1 MRASYFEGTKPFTFR
16 PKRSTCLTLLVERRP
31 RALSKAEL
39 HDHIWPAT
47 FVSDGSLAQLVSE
60 IRTAIG
66 DAAHEPKFLR
76 TVHGFGYAF
85 AGDPTDV
92 RTDPSRVTDE
102 SSCTGY
108 ASKIATSSC
117 GHGENVL
124 GRDPTATVRL
134 ESLRISRYHARIVL
148 NDEEAI
154 LEDLGSKNGTFLHG
168 ERIAEPARLGQGDQ
182 IRVGPFSLTF
192 HVSRPGATTETEVKR
207 WSGWN
212 VASGTGCARLFQSV
226 EPTCTWAVEPHGA
239 RRRRLNARAS

>member
-1 MRASYFEGTKPFTFR
+1 MSVQMRFGDWRLDPDTRQLFR
-16 PKRSTCLTLLVERRP
+16 GNEDVHVSPKAFDLLKLLIERRP

-39 HDHIWPAT
+39 HAAIWPAT
-47 FVSDGSLAQLVSE
+47 FVSDASLAQLVSE

-85 AGDPTDV
+85 AGDPTEV
-92 RTDPSRVTDE
+92 RPMHRGSP
-102 SSCTGY
+102 TGALY
-108 ASKIATSSC
+108 WLRIENRDIQLQ
-117 GHGENVL
+117 HGENVL
-124 GRDPTATVRL
+124 GRDATATVRL

-148 NDEEAI
+148 NEEEAI

-192 HVSRPGATTETEVKR
+192 HVSRPGATTETEVQGGR
-207 WSGWN
+207 
-212 VASGTGCARLFQSV
+212 
-226 EPTCTWAVEPHGA
+226 
-239 RRRRLNARAS
+239 